1 MGLNDIS
8 TKIITLSVCA
18 VMIVAFAVPVIASLN
33 GGGGGGETVT
43 YRNDSGDLNFY
54 YRSID
59 AITDDSAFTIL
70 PVWDE
75 SAGMSDPMFLE
86 TYPDGSEIP
95 IKWDVP
101 HDVLFFNE
109 SAFIN
114 KVYIGGN
121 SGTQTAYFNYNNAS
135 QRGNTLQYYDGQ
147 FHIPLGSGVVVMTP
161 IPDVAYFSWYEG
173 DYVCSFPD
181 DDTSALP
188 NRYVDSSTEI
198 YWTGIYNG
206 KIQICVTGSAD
217 NPKALYY
224 DFSAEEYGTADSV
237 VFNVENDVLRSISVV
252 VQGMAHTIWVTY
264 TTEEAESEIDWDI
277 DLDGWNCIVPT
288 TVTVSHG
295 SGSGSSG
302 LDGTLGTLVSVIPLL
317 MVVGL
322 VTVAVA
328 MFVRKD

>member
-8 TKIITLSVCA
+8 TKVITLSVCA

-59 AITDDSAFTIL
+59 TITDNSTLTIL
-70 PVWDE
+70 PVWDV
-75 SAGMSDPMFLE
+75 SAGMSAPMFLE
-86 TYPDGSEIP
+86 TYPDGSETP
-95 IKWDVP
+95 IKWDGS
-101 HDVLFFNE
+101 DVLLFNE
-109 SAFIN
+109 SAFN
-114 KVYIGGN
+114 NEVRLSGN
-121 SGTQTAYFNYNNAS
+121 NSTQTAWFNYNGEK
-135 QRGNTLQYYDGQ
+135 GNTLSYHDGQ
-147 FHIPLGSGVVVMTP
+147 FYIPLGSGVVVMTP
-161 IPDVAYFSWYEG
+161 ILDVAYFSWYEG
-173 DYVCSFPD
+173 DYVCSVPD
-181 DDTSALP
+181 DDTSDLP
-188 NRYVDSSTEI
+188 NRYVDSSSEI
-198 YWTGIYNG
+198 YWTGVYNG
-206 KIQICVTGSAD
+206 EIEICVTGSAD

-237 VFNVENDVLRSISVV
+237 VFNIENDVLRSISVV
-252 VQGMAHTIWVTY
+252 VQGVAHTIWVTY
-264 TTEEAESEIDWDI
+264 TAEEYSEIDWEI
-277 DLDGWNCIVPT
+277 DLDGWNCVVPT

-295 SGSGSSG
+295 SDSGSSG

>member
-8 TKIITLSVCA
+8 TKVITLSVCA

-33 GGGGGGETVT
+33 GGGGGGDTVT
-43 YRNDSGDLNFY
+43 YRNDGGDLNYY

-59 AITDDSAFTIL
+59 TITDNSALTIL

-75 SAGMSDPMFLE
+75 SAGMSGPMFLE
-86 TYPDGSEIP
+86 TYPDGSETP
-95 IKWDVP
+95 IKWDGFEN
-101 HDVLFFNE
+101 VLLFNE
-109 SAFIN
+109 SAFNN
-114 KVYIGGN
+114 KVRLSGN
-121 SGTQTAYFNYNNAS
+121 GSTQTAWFNYNGEK
-135 QRGNTLQYYDGQ
+135 GNMLQYYGGQ
-147 FHIPLGSGVVVMTP
+147 FHIPLGSGVQVMTP

-173 DYVCSFPD
+173 DYVCSLPD
-181 DDTSALP
+181 DDDAWDLP

-206 KIQICVTGSAD
+206 EIRICVTGSAD

-264 TTEEAESEIDWDI
+264 TAEESESEIDWDV
-277 DLDGWNCIVPT
+277 DLDGYDCIVPT